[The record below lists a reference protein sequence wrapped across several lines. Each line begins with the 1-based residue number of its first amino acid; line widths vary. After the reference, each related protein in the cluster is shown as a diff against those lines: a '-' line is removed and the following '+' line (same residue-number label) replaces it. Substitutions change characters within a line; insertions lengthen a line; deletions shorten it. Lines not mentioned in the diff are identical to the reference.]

1 MASHEGAGRAIDF
14 GYTNV
19 YVMTEGTAGWEK
31 AGKPLKKI

>member
-1 MASHEGAGRAIDF
+1 MASHEGAGRAKSF

-19 YVMTEGTAGWEK
+19 YVMAAGTEGWEK